1 MIYGTC
7 HKKLYRMGN
16 PQFICGIVE
25 GYLQIRLRV
34 SAELFKGICEFVEGH
49 QLTELSKAS
58 MESSHYIPRIY
69 SFLVLVERVESA

>member
-1 MIYGTC
+1 
-7 HKKLYRMGN
+7 MGN

-25 GYLQIRLRV
+25 GYLQICLRV

-58 MESSHYIPRIY
+58 VESSHYIPRIY
-69 SFLVLVERVESA
+69 SFLVLVERVELA